1 MSEFS
6 CLVCLT
12 AKVSSYMKSIGSI
25 EDFLAADKLE
35 SLAYQQLLFRYGTKA
50 QQELI
55 LMAKKVVAQQEFIHN
70 G

>member
-50 QQELI
+50 
-55 LMAKKVVAQQEFIHN
+55 
-70 G
+70 